1 MIKFIK
7 TKHHFDNLEDHQDG
21 MVIEIQTTGQ
31 TLGEVVDAF
40 NKFLIACGYQVEDE
54 E

>member
-7 TKHHFDNLEDHQDG
+7 TKHHFKNLDDANDG
-21 MVIEIQTTGQ
+21 MTVEIQTEGQ
-31 TLGEVVDAF
+31 TLSDVVDAF
-40 NKFLIACGYQVEDE
+40 NKFLTACGYQVEDE

>member
-7 TKHHFDNLEDHQDG
+7 TKHHFRNLDDTTDG
-21 MVIEIQTTGQ
+21 MAVEIQTEGQ
-31 TLGEVVDAF
+31 TLGELVDAF
-40 NKFLIACGYQVEDE
+40 NKFLKACGYQVEDE

>member
-1 MIKFIK
+1 
-7 TKHHFDNLEDHQDG
+7 
-21 MVIEIQTTGQ
+21 MVVEIQTTGQ
-31 TLGEVVDAF
+31 SLGEVIDAF

>member
-7 TKHHFDNLEDHQDG
+7 TKHHFHNLDDSSDG
-21 MVIEIQTTGQ
+21 MLVEIQTDAQ
-31 TLGEVVDAF
+31 TLGDVVDAF
-40 NKFLIACGYQVEDE
+40 NKFLTACGYQVEDE

>member
-7 TKHHFDNLEDHQDG
+7 TKHHFDNLEAHQDG
-21 MVIEIQTTGQ
+21 MAVEIQTTGQ

>member
-7 TKHHFDNLEDHQDG
+7 TKHHFHNLDDASDG
-21 MVIEIQTTGQ
+21 MTVEIQTEAQ

-40 NKFLIACGYQVEDE
+40 NKFLVACGYQIEDE

>member
-7 TKHHFDNLEDHQDG
+7 TKHHFENLNDTEDG
-21 MVIEIQTTGQ
+21 MQVEIQTDGQ
-31 TLGEVVDAF
+31 TLGDVVDAF
-40 NKFLIACGYQVEDE
+40 NKFLVACGYQVEDE

>member
-7 TKHHFDNLEDHQDG
+7 TKHHFDNLKEHQDG
-21 MVIEIQTTGQ
+21 MTVEIQTEGQ

>member
-7 TKHHFDNLEDHQDG
+7 TKHHFKNLDDASDG
-21 MVIEIQTTGQ
+21 MAIEIQTDGQ
-31 TLGEVVDAF
+31 TLGELVDAF
-40 NKFLIACGYQVEDE
+40 NKFLKACGYQVEDE

>member
-7 TKHHFDNLEDHQDG
+7 TKHHFDNLDNSQDG
-21 MVIEIQTTGQ
+21 MVVEIQTTGQ

-40 NKFLIACGYQVEDE
+40 NKFLVACGYQVEE
-54 E
+54 EE

>member
-7 TKHHFDNLEDHQDG
+7 TKHHFDNLDKDQDG
-21 MVIEIQTTGQ
+21 MTVEIQTTGQ
-31 TLGEVVDAF
+31 ELSDVVDAF
-40 NKFLIACGYQVEDE
+40 NKFLVACGYQVEDE

>member
-7 TKHHFDNLEDHQDG
+7 TKHHFENLDNASDG
-21 MVIEIQTTGQ
+21 MLVEIQTDAQ

-40 NKFLIACGYQVEDE
+40 NKFLTACGYQVEDE